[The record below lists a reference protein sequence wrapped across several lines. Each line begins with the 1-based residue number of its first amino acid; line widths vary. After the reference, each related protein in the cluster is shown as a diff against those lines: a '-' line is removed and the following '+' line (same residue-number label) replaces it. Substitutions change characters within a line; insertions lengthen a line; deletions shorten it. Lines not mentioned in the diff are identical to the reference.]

1 MSASVWDDVV
11 GQTTAVDQLRAA
23 ADHGPVHAYLFTGP
37 PGSTKHEAAR
47 AFAAVLLTG
56 SEDPTTRDARLIL
69 AGEHPDVREIERV
82 GASINVLQAREIV
95 KVSSRS
101 PIESDHK
108 VLILHEFHF
117 LDKEPPALLLKPI
130 EEPPDSTTFVILAD
144 FVPPQLVTISSRS
157 VVVEFH
163 AIATDVI
170 AARLVTEGIDPATAM
185 AAAQAGYGDLERAR
199 LLATDESL
207 AERREAFVQAPSRL
221 DGSGSAATSLVTEIL
236 ELVGRA
242 AEPLLARQAA
252 ELAALE
258 ERVDQLGE
266 RGSGRKELTDR
277 HKRELRR
284 HRTDEFRTGLAALAA
299 VYRDELTSGS
309 TSDHD
314 AVTSAVHRI
323 HRTLG
328 ALERN
333 PNEQLLLESLFWSL
347 PELA

>member
-11 GQTTAVDQLRAA
+11 GQTTAIDQLRAA
-23 ADHGPVHAYLFTGP
+23 AAHGPVHAYLFTGP

-47 AFAAVLLTG
+47 AFAAMLLTG
-56 SEDPTTRDARLIL
+56 SDDPTTRDARLIL

-82 GASINVLQAREIV
+82 GASINVEQARDIV
-95 KVSSRS
+95 KLSSRS

-117 LDKEPPALLLKPI
+117 LDDKASALLLKPI
-130 EEPPDSTTFVILAD
+130 EEPPDSTTFLIIAD
-144 FVPPQLVTISSRS
+144 FVPPHLVTISSRS
-157 VVVEFH
+157 VVVEFR

-170 AARLVTEGIDPATAM
+170 AARLLTEGVDAATAT
-185 AAAQAGYGDLERAR
+185 AAAQAGYGDLDRAR
-199 LLATDESL
+199 LMATDESL
-207 AERREAFVQAPSRL
+207 AERRGAFVGAPGRL
-221 DGSGSAATSLVTEIL
+221 DGTGHAATTVVTEVLDLI
-236 ELVGRA
+236 ERA

-252 ELAALE
+252 ELETLE
-258 ERVDQLGE
+258 ERVTQLGE

-299 VYRDELTSGS
+299 VYRDELTTGS
-309 TSDHD
+309 QRDPA
-314 AVTSAVHRI
+314 AVTAAVHRI
-323 HRTLG
+323 HGALG

-333 PNEQLLLESLFWSL
+333 PNERLLLESLFWSL
-347 PELA
+347 PQLA

>member
-1 MSASVWDDVV
+1 MNASVWDDVV
-11 GQTTAVDQLRAA
+11 GQTSAVDQLRAA
-23 ADHGPVHAYLFTGP
+23 AEHGPVHAYMFTGP
-37 PGSTKHEAAR
+37 PGSTKLEAAR
-47 AFAAVLLTG
+47 AFATLLLTG
-56 SEDPTTRDARLIL
+56 TDDPTSRDGRLIL

-82 GASINVLQAREIV
+82 GASINVEQARDIV

-117 LDKEPPALLLKPI
+117 LDDKASALLLKPI
-130 EEPPDSTTFVILAD
+130 EEPPDSTTFLIIAD
-144 FVPPQLVTISSRS
+144 FVPPHLVTISSRS
-157 VVVEFH
+157 VVVDFR

-170 AARLVTEGIDPATAM
+170 AARLLTEGVDPATAT
-185 AAAQAGYGDLERAR
+185 AAARAGYGDLDRAR
-199 LLATDESL
+199 LMATDESL

-221 DGSGSAATSLVTEIL
+221 DGSGSAATSLVTVIL
-236 ELVGRA
+236 DLIERA

-299 VYRDELTSGS
+299 VYRDELTTGS
-309 TSDHD
+309 PRDPA
-314 AVTSAVHRI
+314 AVTAAVHRI
-323 HRTLG
+323 HRALG

-333 PNEQLLLESLFWSL
+333 PNERLLLESLFWSL